1 MVRCVAHHL
10 LHSPSSYQHNFKGS
24 PHPEGEFSLV
34 YTIGSLCAF
43 FSYLISS
50 HQVVLFAS
58 TLGHID
64 LPELQALQM
73 QSRVI
78 VLYWVL
84 LEPWFSV
91 IQ

>member
-1 MVRCVAHHL
+1 
-10 LHSPSSYQHNFKGS
+10 
-24 PHPEGEFSLV
+24 V

-43 FSYLISS
+43 FCYLISS

-64 LPELQALQM
+64 LPELQALWM

-84 LEPWFSV
+84 LEPWFSA
-91 IQ
+91 IQTFYFCKPGIVLAVCHS